1 VIFKS
6 LEFKEGKL
14 FLIDQRK
21 LPGEK
26 EYFLCHTY
34 QDVEYAIARMVVRG
48 APAIGATA
56 AYGLYLAAKEFQKHA
71 KRDFFLKMREASYIL
86 LKSRPTAVN
95 LAWALKRMERIME
108 EEQDKDL
115 PEIVKR
121 LKEEA
126 DKIAREDIEINRSIG
141 RYGRELVAEGAVIL
155 THCNTGGLATVG
167 YGTALG
173 VIRAAYER
181 DKKIHVYA
189 NETRPWLQGA
199 RLTAFEL
206 REEGIP
212 VTVII
217 DSVAATLI
225 RDGKI
230 DLIIVGAD
238 RIASNGDTVNKI
250 GTFMLSELAKNYHV
264 PFYVAAPVST
274 IDFELDNGSEIE
286 IEERAP
292 EEVTHIQGIQIVPD
306 GVDVYNPAF
315 DLTPH
320 ENIDGIIT
328 EKGIIRAP
336 YKEGLASLKQI

>member
-1 VIFKS
+1 MIFKS

-217 DSVAATLI
+217 D
-225 RDGKI
+225 
-230 DLIIVGAD
+230 
-238 RIASNGDTVNKI
+238 
-250 GTFMLSELAKNYHV
+250 
-264 PFYVAAPVST
+264 
-274 IDFELDNGSEIE
+274 
-286 IEERAP
+286 
-292 EEVTHIQGIQIVPD
+292 
-306 GVDVYNPAF
+306 
-315 DLTPH
+315 
-320 ENIDGIIT
+320 
-328 EKGIIRAP
+328 
-336 YKEGLASLKQI
+336 

>member
-1 VIFKS
+1 
-6 LEFKEGKL
+6 
-14 FLIDQRK
+14 
-21 LPGEK
+21 
-26 EYFLCHTY
+26 
-34 QDVEYAIARMVVRG
+34 M
-48 APAIGATA
+48 
-56 AYGLYLAAKEFQKHA
+56 
-71 KRDFFLKMREASYIL
+71 
-86 LKSRPTAVN
+86 
-95 LAWALKRMERIME
+95 
-108 EEQDKDL
+108 
-115 PEIVKR
+115 
-121 LKEEA
+121 
-126 DKIAREDIEINRSIG
+126 
-141 RYGRELVAEGAVIL
+141 RELVAEGAVIL

-206 REEGIP
+206 REEGIT

-217 DSVAATLI
+217 ESVAATLI

-238 RIASNGDTVNKI
+238 RIASNGDTANKI